1 VLPLF
6 AFINLNLYLLI
17 HRNVHEKEK
26 RKWMETAGDLEG
38 RTQREK
44 PPTLPVRRRN
54 VMDEDKLEAE
64 KGSITLI

>member
-1 VLPLF
+1 
-6 AFINLNLYLLI
+6 
-17 HRNVHEKEK
+17 
-26 RKWMETAGDLEG
+26 METAGDLEG

-64 KGSITLI
+64 KGSITCPLQVQ